1 MAMRQTQ
8 AEIKAIEAELQS
20 IRADKS
26 RRSVTLLEP
35 HANRAVQP
43 TATVTSIISPT
54 ISSTISSTIAPTI
67 SSTITR
73 TVPDPAFVD
82 PSQPSSDRSPTRR
95 SSQPS
100 RQSQA
105 NPQPTQRSEAPPA
118 RRKPQPEPSVKSQRS
133 VECFPLPPVRP
144 PLQAAVQAMD
154 ESEYLA
160 AYLSANALTN
170 SSANSSARLNRSRMQ
185 LLLTEKAQQINTLS
199 QQQELIIQELIT
211 LSDQFEQVLEDASD
225 LESDPICE
233 YVGTEIPYVEQ
244 DDHGTLLL
252 TTRSIDW
259 RTVESPQRRRSARR
273 RSTSILGWLL
283 QQTGRLALMGIGV
296 VGAIGRLFSGL
307 IGHLTSALIRSL
319 LQLTGSL
326 FGIAI
331 TLPRLLKPLLSLLQP
346 ARPQSYRGSG
356 RRTISRPARRS
367 ASQSGEAS
375 AIELSETQVSLKS
388 IALYLVGAAALRI
401 LLDWIVVL
409 HPTLWLPSVLVMIT
423 PALFTVYRS
432 TLTPHVGFAWGYRLF
447 AIMIGLLLG
456 GRL

>member
-1 MAMRQTQ
+1 
-8 AEIKAIEAELQS
+8 
-20 IRADKS
+20 
-26 RRSVTLLEP
+26 
-35 HANRAVQP
+35 
-43 TATVTSIISPT
+43 
-54 ISSTISSTIAPTI
+54 
-67 SSTITR
+67 
-73 TVPDPAFVD
+73 
-82 PSQPSSDRSPTRR
+82 
-95 SSQPS
+95 
-100 RQSQA
+100 
-105 NPQPTQRSEAPPA
+105 
-118 RRKPQPEPSVKSQRS
+118 
-133 VECFPLPPVRP
+133 
-144 PLQAAVQAMD
+144 MD

-160 AYLSANALTN
+160 AYLSANSSIN

-199 QQQELIIQELIT
+199 QQQELIIQELMT

-225 LESDPICE
+225 LEADPICE
-233 YVGTEIPYVEQ
+233 YIGTEIPYVEQ

-259 RTVESPQRRRSARR
+259 QTVESPQRRRSARR

-283 QQTGRLALMGIGV
+283 QQIGRLGLLGIGV
-296 VGAIGRLFSGL
+296 IGAIGGLFSGL

-319 LQLTGSL
+319 FQLTASL
-326 FGIAI
+326 FGMAI
-331 TLPRLLKPLLSLLQP
+331 MLPRLLLKPLLNLLQP

-356 RRTISRPARRS
+356 RRTLSRPARRS

-423 PALFTVYRS
+423 HALFAVYRS